1 MTEISDAVS
10 FASGIF
16 AAVLLVISLFA
27 YKNTKARRL
36 IFVSAAFGLFSLREI
51 VARLDTYIQESQSAT
66 IETALAVAGFA
77 ILGLFFIAIVLKP
90 K

>member
-27 YKNTKARRL
+27 YKNTKAKRL
-36 IFVSAAFGLFSLREI
+36 FFVSAAFGLFSIREI
-51 VARLDTYIQESQSAT
+51 VARLDAYILESQSTT
-66 IETALAVAGFA
+66 IETVLAFSGFA
-77 ILGLFFIAIVLKP
+77 ILALFFVAIVK
-90 K
+90 KS